1 MEVKTNMDKA
11 KGREI
16 ASINGEIFDL
26 KEAKISVLDH
36 CFLYGDGI
44 FEGIRLVNRKILLHK
59 EHMERIYNSA
69 LAVRIPM
76 IPKEEYERQLF
87 AAVKASNLDYGYIRV
102 VVTRGIGDLGIN
114 PAKCS
119 NSKLVIIVANL
130 RLYPEELYEKGIRL
144 VIARTRKIPYASFD
158 CSVKSCNYIN
168 NVMATW
174 ELVDRNAD
182 EAIMTDENGIV
193 SEATVDNIFGIK
205 GNVIFTPGMET
216 NCLGGIT
223 RNRIIEIAK
232 MQNFEAREGRF
243 TPKDFMLADEVFLT
257 GTGAGIIPVARIE
270 HVTIGSG
277 KIGDKTRMLRKE
289 YESRI
294 EEFCTVI

>member
-1 MEVKTNMDKA
+1 MQ
-11 KGREI
+11 REI

-44 FEGIRLVNRKILLHK
+44 FEGIRIINKKILLHK
-59 EHMERIYNSA
+59 EHMGRLYKSA
-69 LAVRIPM
+69 AMVRIPM
-76 IPKEEYERQLF
+76 IAEEEYEKQLF
-87 AAVKASNLDYGYIRV
+87 AAVKASNLDSGYIRV

-114 PAKCS
+114 PKKCL

-130 RLYPEELYEKGIRL
+130 KLYPEELYEKGLKLI
-144 VIARTRKIPYASFD
+144 IARTKKIPHTSFD
-158 CSVKSCNYIN
+158 CSIKSCNYIN

-174 ELVDRNAD
+174 ELIDREAD
-182 EAIMTDENGIV
+182 EAIMTSENGIV

-205 GNVIFTPGMET
+205 GTTLFTPGMET

-223 RNRIIEIAK
+223 REKIMEIARGQG
-232 MQNFEAREGRF
+232 MEVAEGRF

-257 GTGAGIIPVARIE
+257 GTGAGIIPVAKIE
-270 HVTIGSG
+270 HFVIGNG
-277 KIGDKTRMLRKE
+277 RMGPKSRKLREE

-294 EEFCTVI
+294 EEFCIPVE